1 MYKRVCIKLHPE
13 RKFAMTISKKAIKTF
28 GIDMVYNI
36 IGSLLYGVGI
46 YLFVKT
52 ADFAPGGVTG
62 LALVLNHQFGLP
74 IGAVTIAL
82 NIPMI
87 LISYR
92 IIGKQFIFKSFCSM
106 LTSSLLLDYLFP
118 HCPQIFE
125 CNYPGDQLLAALY
138 GGVFCGAGIAMY
150 LMRGSSS
157 GGVDF
162 LTLSIKT
169 LRPHMTIGVLTSAV
183 DITIVCLGGVVFG
196 RVEAALL
203 GMLTTIVK
211 SFVMDK
217 IVYGSDH
224 GKLLLI
230 ITKNSKEVAERVMD
244 TIHRGTTSIN
254 AIGNYTNEERF
265 VVMCACSR
273 NQVHLAKRAALEAD
287 PEAFV
292 MMTDT
297 SEVYGRGFKGISNP

>member
-1 MYKRVCIKLHPE
+1 MSVTKM
-13 RKFAMTISKKAIKTF
+13 AISKKTMKNFAV
-28 GIDMVYNI
+28 DMVYNI

-46 YLFVKT
+46 YMFVKT

-62 LALVLNHQFGLP
+62 LALVLNKQFGLP
-74 IGAVTIAL
+74 IGALTIAINL
-82 NIPMI
+82 PMI
-87 LISYR
+87 LFSYR
-92 IIGKQFIFKSFCSM
+92 IIGKQFIFKSFCSI
-106 LTSSLLLDYLFP
+106 LTSSLFLDYLFP
-118 HCPQIFE
+118 HLPQIFE
-125 CNYPGDQLLAALY
+125 CNNTGDQILAALY
-138 GGVFCGAGIAMY
+138 GGVFTGAGIAMY

-162 LTLSIKT
+162 LTLSIKA
-169 LRPHMTIGVLTSAV
+169 LRPHMTIGSLNSVV
-183 DITIVCLGGVVFG
+183 DIIIVCLGGVVFG

-211 SFVMDK
+211 SFIMDK

-224 GKLLLI
+224 GKLVLI
-230 ITKNSKEVAERVMD
+230 ITKRSKEVAERVMEAC
-244 TIHRGTTSIN
+244 HRGTTSIS

-265 VVMCACSR
+265 VVLCACSR
-273 NQVHLAKRAALEAD
+273 NQVHLAKRAALETD

-297 SEVYGRGFKGISNP
+297 SEVYGRGFKGITENK

>member
-1 MYKRVCIKLHPE
+1 MS
-13 RKFAMTISKKAIKTF
+13 ISKKAMKTF
-28 GIDMVYNI
+28 AVDMVYNI
-36 IGSLLYGVGI
+36 IGSLIYGVGI
-46 YLFVKT
+46 YMFVKT
-52 ADFAPGGVTG
+52 ADFAPGGLTG

-74 IGAVTIAL
+74 IGAMTIAM
-82 NIPMI
+82 NIPLIM
-87 LISYR
+87 ISYR
-92 IIGKQFIFKSFCSM
+92 IIGKGFIFKSFCSM
-106 LTSSLLLDYLFP
+106 LTSSLFLDYLFP
-118 HCPQIFE
+118 HLPQVFTCE
-125 CNYPGDQLLAALY
+125 YPGDQLLAALY

-157 GGVDF
+157 GGIDF

-183 DITIVCLGGVVFG
+183 DIIVVCLGGLVFG

-217 IVYGSDH
+217 IVYGSDR
-224 GKLLLI
+224 GKLVLI
-230 ITKNSKEVAERVMD
+230 ITKQSKEVAEHVMSVC
-244 TIHRGTTSIN
+244 HRGTTSIS

-265 VVMCACSR
+265 VVLCACSR
-273 NQVHLAKRAALEAD
+273 SQVHLVKRAALETD
-287 PEAFV
+287 PAAFV

-297 SEVYGRGFKGISNP
+297 SEVYGRGFKGITESKS

>member
-1 MYKRVCIKLHPE
+1 MMSIN
-13 RKFAMTISKKAIKTF
+13 KKALKNF
-28 GIDMVYNI
+28 SLDMIYNI

-46 YLFVKT
+46 YMFVKT

-62 LALVLNHQFGLP
+62 LALVLNNQFGLP
-74 IGAVTIAL
+74 IGALTVAI

-87 LISYR
+87 LVSYR
-92 IIGKQFIFKSFCSM
+92 IIGKQFIFKSFCSI
-106 LTSSLLLDYLFP
+106 LTSSLFLDYLFP
-118 HCPQIFE
+118 HLPQIFE
-125 CNYPGDQLLAALY
+125 CHNTGDQLLAALY
-138 GGVFCGAGIAMY
+138 GGVFTGAGIAMY

-169 LRPHMTIGVLTSAV
+169 LKPHMTIGSLNSVV
-183 DITIVCLGGVVFG
+183 DIIIVCLGGVVFG

-224 GKLLLI
+224 GKLVLI
-230 ITKNSKEVAERVMD
+230 ITKQSKEVAEHVMSVC
-244 TIHRGTTSIN
+244 HRGTTSIS

-265 VVMCACSR
+265 VVLCACSR
-273 NQVHLAKRAALEAD
+273 NQVHLVNRAALETD

-297 SEVYGRGFKGISNP
+297 SEVYGRGFKPITPNK